1 MRIQNDWQPVGQ
13 PIAAALGSFD
23 GLHRGQRPISVGK
36 TWGSRSRR
44 RAPPF

>member
-23 GLHRGQRPISVGK
+23 GLHRGHSAVVEKVLGRPG
-36 TWGSRSRR
+36 
-44 RAPPF
+44 